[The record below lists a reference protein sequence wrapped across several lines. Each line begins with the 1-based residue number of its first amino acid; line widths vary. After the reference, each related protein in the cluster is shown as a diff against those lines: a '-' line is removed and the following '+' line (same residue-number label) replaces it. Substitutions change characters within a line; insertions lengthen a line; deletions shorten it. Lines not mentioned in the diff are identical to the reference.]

1 MKKKCINFLL
11 ILFIVFNCICTN
23 YSFSYGETNSIKTG
37 NTRSTLVQNVKPI
50 KYLAV
55 FIEFSDN
62 TNTNH
67 IDDPKCIENAE
78 KIFNS
83 ELFDMNTVNGVIKVP
98 SFKKY
103 YEMQSYNKV
112 SITTEFFPKI
122 NGRVESYVDSK
133 PIGYYLK
140 YNEKN
145 TIGYKNSDEKL
156 QRETQLVNNAVE
168 AVAKQIEDS
177 GIKADE
183 IDADNNGIV
192 DAISFFVEGQSDL
205 PSSIAWGD
213 LLWAHMSDNKEIT
226 KNILGKKVKPYNL
239 IYVDDYEE
247 SVGAFSLNRGTYGTI
262 IHEFGHTLGY
272 KDLYRHSAPNNKP
285 VGFYDIMGNVIGS
298 NPQNLLTYFISEY
311 NEQTNWHKPLPVV
324 TETSNNITLYKP
336 EFKDENEMRAI
347 KIQPYVGSKEYFIV
361 EYHEKQNTYESY
373 CADESGIIIY
383 RVNDNYKYTG
393 NVSGRRSWRK

>member
-1 MKKKCINFLL
+1 M
-11 ILFIVFNCICTN
+11 
-23 YSFSYGETNSIKTG
+23 
-37 NTRSTLVQNVKPI
+37 P
-50 KYLAV
+50 
-55 FIEFSDN
+55 
-62 TNTNH
+62 
-67 IDDPKCIENAE
+67 
-78 KIFNS
+78 
-83 ELFDMNTVNGVIKVP
+83 
-98 SFKKY
+98 
-103 YEMQSYNKV
+103 
-112 SITTEFFPKI
+112 
-122 NGRVESYVDSK
+122 
-133 PIGYYLK
+133 
-140 YNEKN
+140 
-145 TIGYKNSDEKL
+145 
-156 QRETQLVNNAVE
+156 
-168 AVAKQIEDS
+168 
-177 GIKADE
+177 
-183 IDADNNGIV
+183 
-192 DAISFFVEGQSDL
+192 
-205 PSSIAWGD
+205 
-213 LLWAHMSDNKEIT
+213 
-226 KNILGKKVKPYNL
+226 
-239 IYVDDYEE
+239 
-247 SVGAFSLNRGTYGTI
+247 AFSLNRGTYGTI